1 MALHTLSDV
10 APPMLNFADEDEKSS
25 TSLPSPSSTSPEP
38 VFEYTE
44 DEERKVRRKLNM
56 IVLPLL
62 FLGFYVFQLER
73 GNIANA
79 LTDDFMPKV
88 GITQDQFNTG
98 QALLFVG
105 IILGELPSQYVLQWI
120 GPQVS
125 GCLLVSRHHDYN
137 EAKGVDLDLVPSPGL
152 WSGGH
157 FSSLSKQLCIIPHN
171 AYPSRYHRVWVH
183 SRVVIH
189 RKLRLYGTSPVS
201 D

>member
-1 MALHTLSDV
+1 MAQHVLNNV
-10 APPMLNFADEDEKSS
+10 QPPILDLEQEDEKSS
-25 TSLPSPSSTSPEP
+25 SSLPSPISTTPEP
-38 VFEYTE
+38 IFEYTE

-79 LTDDFMPKV
+79 LTDDFMIKV

-125 GCLLVSRHHDYN
+125 AVIPVVLLSR
-137 EAKGVDLDLVPSPGL
+137 
-152 WSGGH
+152 
-157 FSSLSKQLCIIPHN
+157 
-171 AYPSRYHRVWVH
+171 
-183 SRVVIH
+183 
-189 RKLRLYGTSPVS
+189 
-201 D
+201 

>member
-1 MALHTLSDV
+1 MAQHVLSSV
-10 APPMLNFADEDEKSS
+10 PPPILNLEDEDEKSS
-25 TSLPSPSSTSPEP
+25 TSFTSPGSTSPEP

-105 IILGELPSQYVLQWI
+105 IILGELPSQYLLQWI
-120 GPQVS
+120 GPQVCA
-125 GCLLVSRHHDYN
+125 CLLVTRNS
-137 EAKGVDLDLVPSPGL
+137 
-152 WSGGH
+152 
-157 FSSLSKQLCIIPHN
+157 
-171 AYPSRYHRVWVH
+171 
-183 SRVVIH
+183 
-189 RKLRLYGTSPVS
+189 
-201 D
+201 

>member
-1 MALHTLSDV
+1 MAQQILDRTQPSAHSLGEGDR
-10 APPMLNFADEDEKSS
+10 KSS
-25 TSLPSPSSTSPEP
+25 TSLSSPTSTSPEP
-38 VFEYTE
+38 IFEYTE

-79 LTDDFMPKV
+79 LTDDFMIKV

-120 GPQVS
+120 GPQV
-125 GCLLVSRHHDYN
+125 RHWSTSDWTL
-137 EAKGVDLDLVPSPGL
+137 ADLTDLDLVPSPSFRFGRHIPGL
-152 WSGGH
+152 SE
-157 FSSLSKQLCIIPHN
+157 QLCLVPHYPYPPWCYRVWLHSWQLVHSEWQPHN
-171 AYPSRYHRVWVH
+171 
-183 SRVVIH
+183 IE
-189 RKLRLYGTSPVS
+189 LG
-201 D
+201 